1 MSTAHL
7 FLDQIEGELAV
18 LIEQGGE
25 GQEPEEGQEHIIPL
39 SALPMGVQEGTWLT
53 VEIPTDDTV
62 SSHFDAAQEGREKW
76 PDFVRDEEMEQAAK
90 QRVQALMNEL
100 SD

>member
-1 MSTAHL
+1 MATAHL

-25 GQEPEEGQEHIIPL
+25 GQEEGQEHIIPL
-39 SALPMGVQEGTWLT
+39 TALPVGVQEGAWLT

-62 SSHFDAAQEGREKW
+62 ASYFVAVEEGREKW
-76 PDFVRDEEMEQAAK
+76 PNFVRDEAMEQSAK
-90 QRVQALMNEL
+90 QQVQALMDEL
-100 SD
+100 ST

>member
-1 MSTAHL
+1 MATAHL

-25 GQEPEEGQEHIIPL
+25 GQEPEEGQEHIVPL
-39 SALPMGVQEGTWLT
+39 TALPVGIQEGAWFT

-62 SSHFDAAQEGREKW
+62 SSYFAAAQEGHEKW
-76 PDFVRDEEMEQAAK
+76 PDFVRDKAREQTAK
-90 QRVQALMNEL
+90 QQVQALMDEL
-100 SD
+100 SG